1 MRSPIGT
8 YVPLTRVEGLTDVGF
23 PTVPPLEPNLTAFFG
38 ARQASS
44 VSGRQPMLAATKDRF
59 VAKQTDRMHQCAFQA
74 SAAANNIALLT
85 NSMVEMSEQSKT
97 MSSGEAEEIGKAAST
112 ALTLCAAV
120 AVSQARIAAW
130 ATQVHRYLWLQQ
142 GNIPE
147 GAGKDLL
154 EAPISPD
161 GLFGPQFHTMVE
173 SMKSASEQADDIR
186 RHASWLQDKRPQR
199 QQRQQRQHPQPPL
212 QSQQG
217 AERTAARADSA
228 RAATASAPPFGS
240 GRGSVPGLRSSAAET
255 GSAGGESEGKEEP
268 PLLVCFSERTSE
280 EAEQKMTLLGGYVG
294 REIGQ

>member
-1 MRSPIGT
+1 M
-8 YVPLTRVEGLTDVGF
+8 
-23 PTVPPLEPNLTAFFG
+23 
-38 ARQASS
+38 SS
-44 VSGRQPMLAATKDRF
+44 V
-59 VAKQTDRMHQCAFQA
+59 
-74 SAAANNIALLT
+74 
-85 NSMVEMSEQSKT
+85 
-97 MSSGEAEEIGKAAST
+97 EAEEIGKAAST

-173 SMKSASEQADDIR
+173 GMKSASEQADDIR

-212 QSQQG
+212 QSQRGQSGQREQQRRQHRPSAAAG
-217 AERTAARADSA
+217 APSQV
-228 RAATASAPPFGS
+228 SAPPPQRQDLQATS
-240 GRGSVPGLRSSAAET
+240 RRGRKNPRSWSAPP
-255 GSAGGESEGKEEP
+255 SEP
-268 PLLVCFSERTSE
+268 PRK
-280 EAEQKMTLLGGYVG
+280 QN
-294 REIGQ
+294 RR